1 VGDPV
6 IEMKTPPIRGII
18 EVSLTHWAGRI
29 ASVVFVGGCTL
40 RCGRC
45 PAPHLVGWGEEKGGI
60 PLDSVLDTIYRR
72 RRWVEG
78 VVVKGGEPLAH
89 PQLPDL
95 LEIFKDFGLEI
106 RVETNGTRPEA
117 LRGLI
122 AGRLVDFVAM
132 EIRAPLT
139 ERYHRLAG
147 TEVDLSAVFSSIE
160 CLLSGGVE
168 YEFRTA
174 VDSDVLSEDDVLS
187 IARTIRGADR
197 YVLRSVRGRGPS
209 RPRLRRL
216 ATRAGRHVRIC
227 HVDGRPP
234 DREPTR
240 VAAASRDGGGRR

>member
-1 VGDPV
+1 
-6 IEMKTPPIRGII
+6 MKTPPIRGII
-18 EVSLTHWAGRI
+18 EVSLTHWAGHI
-29 ASVVFVGGCTL
+29 ASVVFLGGCTL
-40 RCGRC
+40 RCGNC
-45 PAPHLVGWGEEKGGI
+45 PAPHLVGWGDAKGTI

-89 PQLPDL
+89 ANLPDL
-95 LEIFKDFGLEI
+95 LELFKDFGLRI
-106 RVETNGTRPEA
+106 RVETNGTRPAA
-117 LRGLI
+117 LSNLI
-122 AGRLVDFVAM
+122 DRDLVDFVAM

-139 ERYHRLAG
+139 ERYREVAG
-147 TEVDLSAVFSSIE
+147 TEVDLSAVFSSIG

-174 VDSDVLSEDDVLS
+174 VDPEVLSEEDVLS

-209 RPRLRRL
+209 RSRLRRL
-216 ATRAGRHVRIC
+216 ASRAGRHVRIC

-234 DREPTR
+234 DRGAVR
-240 VAAASRDGGGRR
+240 VSATSRGGGERR

>member
-1 VGDPV
+1 
-6 IEMKTPPIRGII
+6 MKTPPIRGII
-18 EVSLTHWAGRI
+18 EVSLTHWAGHI

-40 RCGRC
+40 RCGKC
-45 PAPHLVGWGEEKGGI
+45 PAPHLVGWGDGKGSI

-72 RRWVEG
+72 RRWVGG

-89 PQLPDL
+89 PSLPDL
-95 LEIFKDFGLEI
+95 LELFKDFGLKI
-106 RVETNGTRPEA
+106 RVETNGTRPFA
-117 LRGLI
+117 LRSLI
-122 AGRLVDFVAM
+122 ARELVDFVAM

-139 ERYHRLAG
+139 ERYREVAG
-147 TEVDLSAVFSSIE
+147 AEVDLSAVFSSIE

-174 VDSDVLSEDDVLS
+174 VDPEVLSEEDVLS

-209 RPRLRRL
+209 RSRLRRL
-216 ATRAGRHVRIC
+216 ASRAGRHVRIC

-234 DREPTR
+234 DRSAVRISATT
-240 VAAASRDGGGRR
+240 RDGGDRR